1 MKPTQAWGWTQ
12 RPSQTG
18 NWTLDPL
25 DMRQRYLAQYQ
36 MHMKVSSSLK
46 LWTTPGMH
54 TWDESDFPS
63 RSFSFIFH
71 FNVSTVTW
79 LPYICSLTFSEDI
92 FVLLSTEQLFT
103 PDTNLILAERQHSF
117 AWLAVLPSSHTPTD
131 MHLICHQHPKS
142 YLNTA
147 RNFWVNVPVGTL
159 KQRGKQLFCE
169 RIL

>member
-1 MKPTQAWGWTQ
+1 
-12 RPSQTG
+12 
-18 NWTLDPL
+18 
-25 DMRQRYLAQYQ
+25 MRQFCLAQYQ
-36 MHMKVSSSLK
+36 MYMKVSNSLK
-46 LWTTPGMH
+46 LWTTLGMH
-54 TWDESDFPS
+54 TWVESDFPTS
-63 RSFSFIFH
+63 AISFIFH

-79 LPYICSLTFSEDI
+79 LPYICSLTFFEDI
-92 FVLLSTEQLFT
+92 FVLLSTEPLFT

-147 RNFWVNVPVGTL
+147 RNLWVNVPVGTL
-159 KQRGKQLFCE
+159 EQRGKQLCCE